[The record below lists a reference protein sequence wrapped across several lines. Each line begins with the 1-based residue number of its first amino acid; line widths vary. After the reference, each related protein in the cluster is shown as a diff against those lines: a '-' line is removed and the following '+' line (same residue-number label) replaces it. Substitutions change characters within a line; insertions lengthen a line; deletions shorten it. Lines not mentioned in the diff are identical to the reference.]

1 MSSVLYWIVLV
12 GLMLGV
18 WYLLMIRPQRKRT
31 REHDTLTKELGRGS
45 RVITVGGIY
54 GEVDSVGEDT
64 VVLKLED
71 GARMKVA
78 KGGIAGLQETK

>member
-1 MSSVLYWIVLV
+1 MNAVFYWIVLV

-18 WYLLMIRPQRKRT
+18 WYFLMIRPQRKRT
-31 REHDTLTKELGRGS
+31 KEHEALTKGLGRGS

-64 VVLKLED
+64 VVVKLED
-71 GARMKVA
+71 GAKMKIA
-78 KGGIAGLQETK
+78 KGGIAGLQETR